1 MCEHSWAVFATFTGT
16 HACIFIPFY
25 ILKKNNP
32 FEFRIVWHSC
42 TELKV
47 KKQHILIHVHVLYS
61 LLSGIF
67 FFFIN
72 LNTVNSSVLSW
83 VVLGCFYNVVVHQRK
98 TNYHK
103 TARAFKEK
111 KDYPEYSESI
121 FRVHLKRKT
130 YKSTLNQLHSIR
142 QWKIY
147 YISGFFLSKSEIK
160 MDFALRYKMA
170 KEVSQNRWK
179 R

>member
-1 MCEHSWAVFATFTGT
+1 MYGTQSKKTTHSYTRTCTLQFNYFLVF
-16 HACIFIPFY
+16 
-25 ILKKNNP
+25 
-32 FEFRIVWHSC
+32 
-42 TELKV
+42 
-47 KKQHILIHVHVLYS
+47 
-61 LLSGIF
+61 F

-83 VVLGCFYNVVVHQRK
+83 VVLGCFYNVVIHQRK

-160 MDFALRYKMA
+160 MDSALRYKMA

-179 R
+179 RLWNAFALDCLVFRGGAFLQHRYVYFIAI